1 MRERAWES
9 QSVMTVIGPRNNILR
24 FLATRASRTP
34 FSGSLLLSL
43 WDFYRKVTW
52 VANCY
57 NQSVRD

>member
-24 FLATRASRTP
+24 FLGTRASRR
-34 FSGSLLLSL
+34 FSGSLLQSL